1 MKKLL
6 LIIPI
11 LLIFTGCADYKE
23 LNNIAIVTGIAVDI
37 EDDEYKV
44 SILISNSKKAQESSK
59 EGDAGTIVYD
69 GTGKNFSMALKKIDN
84 RIPKKIYLGHL
95 AVIIVS
101 EDVAKKGLADISDY
115 LFRSPETT
123 KRSYLIM
130 TRKDEKASDI
140 LKILSP
146 LESFPSQNVKL
157 NIENANNTSS
167 ISDNMTYSDFM
178 ETYLKKGIEP
188 YLPTIEIYG
197 DEKEGSSS
205 QVLESTELK
214 SFVGLKGLA
223 LFKNTKFL
231 GYATDDE
238 SRGIN
243 IATSNTTEMIIETTC
258 DDGYIITALSGLE
271 TKTKIKFENNQPV
284 VYMNVKA
291 DGNIQEITCDIDLKK
306 QENIKKIEKK
316 TEKKVKKLVN
326 QGIDLAKE
334 YKTDIFGYGN
344 MVYKK
349 NPKYFNKIDDWN
361 KEFIDLDINIEVDVD
376 IKTMGAIKQSLKAA
390 KKHDE
395 SK

>member
-23 LNNIAIVTGIAVDI
+23 LNNIAIVTGIAVDM
-37 EDDEYKV
+37 EDDKYKV

-101 EDVAKKGLADISDY
+101 EDVAKKGLDDISDY

-130 TRKDEKASDI
+130 TRNDEKASDV

-146 LESFPSQNVKL
+146 LESFLSQNVKL

-178 ETYLKKGIEP
+178 ESYLKKGIEQ

-197 DEKEGSSS
+197 NEKKGSSTKA
-205 QVLESTELK
+205 LESTDLK

-231 GYATDDE
+231 GYATDNE

-243 IATSNTTEMIIETTC
+243 IATGNTTEMIIETEC
-258 DDGYIITALSGLE
+258 DNGYIITALSGLE
-271 TKTKIKFENNQPV
+271 TKTKIKFENDEPIVDINIS
-284 VYMNVKA
+284 A
-291 DGNIQEITCDIDLKK
+291 DGNIQEITCDVDLRK
-306 QENIKKIEKK
+306 QTSIEMIEKK
-316 TEKKVKKLVN
+316 TDKKVKKLVN
-326 QGIDLAKE
+326 KGIDVAKN

-344 MVYKK
+344 LVYKK
-349 NPKYFNKIDDWN
+349 NPKYFKKIDDWN
-361 KEFIDLDINIEVDVD
+361 EKFIDLNINIKVDVD
-376 IKTMGAIKQSLKAA
+376 IKTMGATKQSLKAA
-390 KKHDE
+390 KKHE
-395 SK
+395 

>member
-23 LNNIAIVTGIAVDI
+23 LNNIAIVTGIAVDME
-37 EDDEYKV
+37 EDKYKV

-130 TRKDEKASDI
+130 TRNDEKASDV

-157 NIENANNTSS
+157 NIENANNKSS
-167 ISDNMTYSDFM
+167 ISDDMTYSDFM
-178 ETYLKKGIEP
+178 ETYLKKGAEP
-188 YLPTIEIYG
+188 YLPTIKIYG
-197 DEKEGSSS
+197 KEDKGSTSKA
-205 QVLESTELK
+205 LESTELK
-214 SFVGLKGLA
+214 AFVGLKGLA
-223 LFKNTKFL
+223 LFKNSKFL
-231 GYATDDE
+231 DYATDDE

-243 IATSNTTEMIIETTC
+243 IATDNTTEMIVETTC
-258 DDGYIITALSGLE
+258 DNGYIITALSGLE
-271 TKTKIKFENNQPV
+271 TKTKIKFVDNEPV
-284 VYMNVKA
+284 VNINVKA
-291 DGNIQEITCDIDLKK
+291 DGNIQEITCDTDLKK
-306 QENIKKIEKK
+306 QENIQMIEEK

-326 QGIDLAKE
+326 QGIEVAKE
-334 YKTDIFGYGN
+334 NETDIFGYGN
-344 MVYKK
+344 LVYKK
-349 NPKYFNKIDDWN
+349 NPKYFKEIDDWN
-361 KEFIDLDINIEVDVD
+361 KKFITLDINIDIDVN
-376 IKTMGAIKQSLKAA
+376 IKTMGATKQSLKAA
-390 KKHDE
+390 KKYD
-395 SK
+395 

>member
-11 LLIFTGCADYKE
+11 LLIFTGCTDYKE
-23 LNNIAIVTGIAVDI
+23 LNNIAIVTGIAVDMK
-37 EDDEYKV
+37 DDNYEV

-59 EGDAGTIVYD
+59 EGDAGTIVYS

-101 EDVAKKGLADISDY
+101 EDVAKKGLANISDY

-130 TRKDEKASDI
+130 TRNDEKASDV

-167 ISDNMTYSDFM
+167 ISDDMTYSDFM

-197 DEKEGSSS
+197 NEDKGESTKA
-205 QVLESTELK
+205 LESTDLK
-214 SFVGLKGLA
+214 AFVGLKGLA
-223 LFKNTKFL
+223 LFKDSKFIS
-231 GYATDDE
+231 YATDDE

-243 IATSNTTEMIIETTC
+243 IATDNTTEMLVETKC
-258 DDGYIITALSGLE
+258 DNGFIITSLSSLK
-271 TKTKIKFENNQPV
+271 TKTKVKFINNKPTINIDV
-284 VYMNVKA
+284 SA
-291 DGNIQEITCDIDLKK
+291 DGNIQEITCDVDLR
-306 QENIKKIEKK
+306 QQDTIKKIENK
-316 TEKKVKKLVN
+316 TENKVKKLVSE
-326 QGIDLAKE
+326 GINVAKKNE
-334 YKTDIFGYGN
+334 TDIFGYGN
-344 MVYKK
+344 LIYKK
-349 NPKYFNKIDDWN
+349 NPKYFNSIKDWN
-361 KEFIDLDINIEVDVD
+361 KNFTTLDININVNIN
-376 IKTMGAIKQSLKAA
+376 IKTMGATKQSLKAA
-390 KKHDE
+390 KKHE
-395 SK
+395 

>member
-1 MKKLL
+1 MKKIL

-11 LLIFTGCADYKE
+11 LLFFTGCTDYKE
-23 LNNIAIVTGIAVDI
+23 LNNIAIVTGIAVDM
-37 EDDEYKV
+37 EDDKYKV

-101 EDVAKKGLADISDY
+101 EDVATDGLADISDY

-130 TRKDEKASDI
+130 TRKDEKASDV

-178 ETYLKKGIEP
+178 ENYLKKGIEQ

-197 DEKEGSSS
+197 SEKKGSSTKA
-205 QVLESTELK
+205 LESTDLK

-223 LFKNTKFL
+223 LFKDAKFL
-231 GYATDDE
+231 GYATDNE

-243 IATSNTTEMIIETTC
+243 IATGNTTEMIIETTC
-258 DDGYIITALSGLE
+258 DEGYIITALSGLE
-271 TKTKIKFENNQPV
+271 TKTTIKFKNNKPV
-284 VYMNVKA
+284 VYMKIKA
-291 DGNIQEITCDIDLKK
+291 DGNIQEITCDVDLKK
-306 QENIKKIEKK
+306 EKNITKIERK
-316 TEKKVKKLVN
+316 TQKKVKKLVD
-326 QGIDLAKE
+326 QGIDIAKY

-344 MVYKK
+344 LLYKK
-349 NPKYFNKIDDWN
+349 NPQYFKEIKDWN
-361 KEFIDLDINIEVDVD
+361 KEFVNLDINIDVDVD

-390 KKHDE
+390 KKYDE